1 MFLDWQS
8 EDGTWKS
15 IPEPSFFTLEKV
27 YYRLNQIMPLLKG
40 RTLTEAYD
48 MDDKVEFLLDQ
59 IVSLLGL
66 DPEEAELSDLEAL
79 LVDPG
84 LILPKVDPN
93 VKKKNRK
100 KKKTSNSDLIASI
113 WLASSMSDTLLLL
126 NTFSHNKAIE
136 ILEARSK
143 LVDPEGTYKRKMQEK
158 AKDSYTDI
166 LAKNK
171 DKVKALMKKR
181 NENKDTQ
188 KAKENIKKNLLSRKP
203 KVNK

>member
-1 MFLDWQS
+1 MYLDWQDS
-8 EDGTWKS
+8 EGNWKT

-59 IVSLLGL
+59 IVVLLGL
-66 DPEEAELSDLEAL
+66 DPDEAELSDLEAL
-79 LVDPG
+79 LINPG
-84 LILPKVDPN
+84 LILPKPEPN
-93 VKKKNRK
+93 VKRS
-100 KKKTSNSDLIASI
+100 KKKTSNSELIASI

-143 LVDPEGTYKRKMQEK
+143 LVDPEGTYKRKMQQK

-171 DKVKALMKKR
+171 DKVKALLKKK
-181 NENKDTQ
+181 NENKETQ
-188 KAKENIKKNLLSRKP
+188 KTKENIKKNLLSRKS
-203 KVNK
+203 KINK